1 MNIFTI
7 ATITAA
13 VQLIWLIGS
22 NIRKLFSF
30 SGMKMAGGGGEQ
42 AADHETSPDLTT
54 DL

>member
-7 ATITAA
+7 TTTTAA

-30 SGMKMAGGGGEQ
+30 SGMNKGKKQ
-42 AADHETSPDLTT
+42 ATDHETSPDLTT